1 MLAMSPPPIPERLAP
16 LAWRK
21 PAFVWVPLA
30 LTISIGWPSTL
41 FFEAPSW
48 QRMVLTLG
56 AATFTLAL
64 MSLGAAWALG
74 RAPKARRIVVLHIV
88 IAGAVGLLAAAF
100 LIPPSFDLGSAL
112 AFTPL
117 ALLIGLPI
125 TLCSALIFA
134 WIALTSPSKRTVDVA
149 AHDVQPFA

>member
-1 MLAMSPPPIPERLAP
+1 MSPPPIPERLAP

-21 PAFVWVPLA
+21 PALVWVPLA
-30 LTISIGWPSTL
+30 LTISIGWPSAL
-41 FFEAPSW
+41 FLEAPNW
-48 QRMVLTLG
+48 QRIALMLG

-64 MSLGAAWALG
+64 LSLGAAWGLG
-74 RAPKARRIVVLHIV
+74 RAPKARRIVVLHVV
-88 IAGAVGLLAAAF
+88 IAGVVALLAAAV
-100 LIPPSFDLGSAL
+100 LVSPSFELGSAL

-134 WIALTSPSKRTVDVA
+134 WIALTSQSKRAVDVA
-149 AHDVQPFA
+149 AHDLQPFA